1 VRWIYSAG
9 AFGPGGSF
17 AESLNVEAGI
27 GDAPSFGGKLN
38 LPSWFPFDIK
48 KVDIDAKT
56 GVLTLSG
63 AINQLG
69 IPGFNVSG
77 VCENLR
83 LDLNN
88 NFRILG
94 WDALGVG
101 FELSLPGFGYVKAE
115 GLIGLMKFDAAH
127 RRIAEGDTT
136 TPVAESVMYL
146 GFSVDVRNDA
156 LTLVGPFALATAAL
170 VKARSP
176 LAPIMG
182 GLTLALTPLLPIQG
196 LGVKVRMA
204 LSDYG
209 LLTINLGFSLSM
221 LPVYSEF
228 EGQITF
234 YRTLPS
240 LTSPIQ
246 LKDPSLRFNPPLG
259 DWLTEVQGQ
268 LERQVAQT
276 HAVLKALGL
285 PATRATILGA
295 GIFAPLSQPF
305 VISGRASL
313 KIGFG
318 ASLPL
323 SETAGE
329 FQLSTDG
336 KLLIT
341 AVLPVT
347 LPGGPPIT
355 GPTIRLY
362 GDISQISKGTSRFM
376 FLMTYPDPLAVLV
389 LGGELSADMGM
400 TNVVDYTYATLPT
413 TTVGAA
419 ASGPVISLQQ
429 GSGVDAA

>member
-1 VRWIYSAG
+1 M
-9 AFGPGGSF
+9 
-17 AESLNVEAGI
+17 L
-27 GDAPSFGGKLN
+27 
-38 LPSWFPFDIK
+38 
-48 KVDIDAKT
+48 
-56 GVLTLSG
+56 
-63 AINQLG
+63 
-69 IPGFNVSG
+69 
-77 VCENLR
+77 
-83 LDLNN
+83 
-88 NFRILG
+88 FR
-94 WDALGVG
+94 
-101 FELSLPGFGYVKAE
+101 S
-115 GLIGLMKFDAAH
+115 
-127 RRIAEGDTT
+127 
-136 TPVAESVMYL
+136 
-146 GFSVDVRNDA
+146 
-156 LTLVGPFALATAAL
+156 
-170 VKARSP
+170 
-176 LAPIMG
+176 
-182 GLTLALTPLLPIQG
+182 
-196 LGVKVRMA
+196 

-355 GPTIRLY
+355 GHT
-362 GDISQISKGTSRFM
+362 
-376 FLMTYPDPLAVLV
+376 
-389 LGGELSADMGM
+389 
-400 TNVVDYTYATLPT
+400 
-413 TTVGAA
+413 GA
-419 ASGPVISLQQ
+419 
-429 GSGVDAA
+429 